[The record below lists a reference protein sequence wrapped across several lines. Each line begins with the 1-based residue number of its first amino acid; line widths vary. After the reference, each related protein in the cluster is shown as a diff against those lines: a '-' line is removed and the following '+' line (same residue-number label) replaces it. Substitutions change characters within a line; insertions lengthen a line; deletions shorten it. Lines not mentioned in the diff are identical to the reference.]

1 VLSTEKARAEFAVK
15 FKDFLKSLEIV
26 LPRPEGLPFVKD
38 AKRLAYIHARA
49 RNRYRDVVEIGS
61 DVGAKVRK
69 LIDDHVISLGIDP
82 KIPPVQLTDA
92 EFEKQVG
99 QATGKRAKASE
110 MEHAIRSHIRK
121 NLETD
126 PVRFKKM
133 SERLNQI
140 LDGFGQQ
147 WEQIIEQ
154 LQAIIDELRREAQS
168 LDESTPDIPEVYLP
182 FLRTILEACSATED
196 TPADQLHVMHLM
208 TREVVDRVIEEISA
222 NRSLWS
228 SFKMADQE
236 NLRSEVFEIIFDK
249 QIEGF
254 SVADAEALAD
264 QLMQQ
269 AKANGDKLRAA

>member
-1 VLSTEKARAEFAVK
+1 MLSTEKARAEFAVK